1 VAEVITSRQNS
12 EFKALL
18 KLHSRKHRQQQKA
31 FLAEGLRLVEDGV
44 AAGWRPL
51 KLVISP
57 PLLSPGAMEKVGQWD
72 FPRLELAP
80 DLMAQAGDTE
90 TSQGIM
96 AIFPLP
102 ARGLKDIEG
111 DLVLILDGIRDP
123 GNAGTL
129 LRSAAAAG
137 VNGVLAVSG
146 TVDLSSPKVVRA
158 SMGGIFRVPWVA
170 NLAASELLQWV
181 EAEEYRLIG
190 MEPRGGTPFH
200 RYDYSGKLALVVG
213 SEAHGVSP
221 EIAGACAHSL
231 TIPMPGGQE
240 SLNAAMAATLV
251 LYQAIIH
258 KGL

>member
-1 VAEVITSRQNS
+1 MITSRHNP
-12 EFKALL
+12 EYKNLV
-18 KLHSRKHRQQQKA
+18 KLQGRKHRQQQGV
-31 FLAEGLRLVEDGV
+31 FVAEGLRLLEDGV
-44 AAGWRPL
+44 EAGWTPL

-57 PLLSPGAMEKVGQWD
+57 PLLSSRASGLVAKWD

-80 DLMAQAGDTE
+80 ELMAKVTDTE

-96 AIFPLP
+96 AVFPLP
-102 ARGLKDIEG
+102 KAGIGSILG

-129 LRSAAAAG
+129 LRSASAAG
-137 VNGVLAVSG
+137 LGGVLAVTG

-158 SMGGIFRVPWVA
+158 SMGGVFRVPWINGVA
-170 NLAASELLQWV
+170 AEDVVTWV
-181 EAEEYRLIG
+181 REENYRLIS
-190 MEPRGGTPFH
+190 MDPRQGTPFH
-200 RYDYSGKLALVVG
+200 RYDYSGRLALVVG

-221 EIAGACAHSL
+221 ELAGACAHSL

-251 LYQAIIH
+251 LYQALIH
-258 KGL
+258 RGL

>member
-1 VAEVITSRQNS
+1 MITSRQNP
-12 EFKALL
+12 EFKSLL
-18 KLHSRKHRQQQKA
+18 KLYSRKHRLLQGA

-57 PLLSPGAMEKVGQWD
+57 PLLSPRAAERVGQWD
-72 FPRLELAP
+72 FPLLELAP

-96 AIFPLP
+96 AVFPLP
-102 ARGLKDIEG
+102 TWGLEDIEG
-111 DLVLILDGIRDP
+111 DLVLVLDGIRDP

-129 LRSAAAAG
+129 LRSAVAAG
-137 VNGVLAVSG
+137 VKGVLAVSG
-146 TVDLSSPKVVRA
+146 TVDLSSPKVVRS
-158 SMGGIFRVPWVA
+158 SMGGIFRVPWLN
-170 NLAASELLQWV
+170 NLAPSQLLEWA
-181 EAEEYRLIG
+181 EAGGYRLIS

-200 RYDYSGKLALVVG
+200 RYDYTGKLALVVG
-213 SEAHGVSP
+213 SEAHGISR